1 MEHPIVVVSFVR
13 GTWQAGV
20 EGGPEEQTFSARY
33 SALEW
38 AHRWAES
45 HRPSLVRVFREDG
58 FVEDEWA
65 YGAFKGI
72 RHRDP
77 ELRAGAR

>member
-1 MEHPIVVVSFVR
+1 MEHPIVLVSYIR
-13 GTWQAGV
+13 GSWQAGV
-20 EGGPEEQTFSARY
+20 DGEPERHEFPARY
-33 SALEW
+33 PALEW
-38 AHRWAES
+38 AHRWAQA

-72 RHRDP
+72 RHHDP
-77 ELRAGAR
+77 GPVAAA